1 MPDRLP
7 LLKSFACGSTAALSS
22 YRVYSPTLRKM
33 SESEVLSLKM
43 SLDKQMVVDS
53 GIQLDSSVLES
64 TLKSLEEVSMT
75 MSLLKSTLIGKS
87 VANVAK
93 KFGDGPLGGLAKR
106 IIGNWKVITAA
117 AKKEKELANDVG
129 EKRKLTSIDAKVAD
143 VGASNAKHIKILQE
157 GYEKPVSKTILDNDP
172 ILNQKPSSDEYSDLP
187 DHRRKTMKLM
197 SNRIKDSVPDESIA
211 DFLGFQIEKSIMK
224 MHNYDLRKDEYIAKA
239 RSLAFNLKN
248 NEHLRSSIVDGT
260 LPAEAI
266 VYLSQEE
273 LATQEQKDSR
283 AKDVADASME
293 RRADYFKV
301 ARDKLCRDNG
311 IDPNAGGE
319 FTCGKCKS
327 TKTSHYQMQ
336 TRSADEPMTVFISC
350 LKCGNRWKE

>member
-1 MPDRLP
+1 
-7 LLKSFACGSTAALSS
+7 
-22 YRVYSPTLRKM
+22 M
-33 SESEVLSLKM
+33 SESEVLSLKI
-43 SLDKQMVVDS
+43 SLDKQMAING
-53 GIQLDSSVLES
+53 GIQLDPSDLEK
-64 TLKSLEEVSMT
+64 TLKSLEEMSMT

-87 VANVAK
+87 IANVLK
-93 KFGDGPLGGLAKR
+93 KFGDGSHLGVLAKR
-106 IIGNWKVITAA
+106 IIGNWKVISAA
-117 AKKEKELANDVG
+117 AKKEKEASSNGVG
-129 EKRKLTSIDAKVAD
+129 EKRKLTSIDAKVANVTSD
-143 VGASNAKHIKILQE
+143 AKHIKVLQE
-157 GYEKPVSKTILDNDP
+157 GFEKPVSKTILDNDP
-172 ILNQKPSSDEYSDLP
+172 ILNQKPSNDEYSDLP
-187 DHRRKTMKLM
+187 EHRRKTMKLM

-283 AKDVADASME
+283 AKDVADASLE